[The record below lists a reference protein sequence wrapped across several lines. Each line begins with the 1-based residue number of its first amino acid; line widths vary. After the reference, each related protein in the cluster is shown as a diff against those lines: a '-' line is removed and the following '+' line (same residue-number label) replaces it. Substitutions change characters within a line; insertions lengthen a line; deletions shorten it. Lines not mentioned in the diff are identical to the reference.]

1 MELFQVRP
9 FFGVAW
15 GLAALCPGP
24 AFTALGFDSRAA
36 LMFVVAM
43 AAGMVMARWAANRP
57 SLSRITT
64 PVDPFAT

>member
-1 MELFQVRP
+1 
-9 FFGVAW
+9 
-15 GLAALCPGP
+15 
-24 AFTALGFDSRAA
+24 
-36 LMFVVAM
+36 MFVVAM